1 MIFLQEQSKLMA
13 TGFIHNGGIRMKVDE
28 AKLRPP
34 KATELLC
41 ENLVNTKY
49 EDLSEDNVR
58 IFKDRLL
65 DMTGCIFGGAIV
77 PEDQFFVQ
85 KLIDWG
91 GKEEAPLFA
100 RTEKLPLPSAAMVN
114 CVTARANDYGSM
126 FFHIKGDFI
135 ASHCGETLIP
145 MGLTLAA
152 TQPTSGKQFI
162 ANNIAAEDLTA
173 RILYTLP
180 SRWPTDMLMVS
191 SAAAALASRYYKLDE
206 AQTKTALSYAAL
218 NSTDPANSYYDYC
231 QDFKYHNGAG
241 AQAGIMAC
249 EIAKGGWRG
258 LTDPYYGHW
267 GLISM
272 QLAQND
278 GTELPDLYDAAFDDV
293 GKVYY
298 TEASFKRGPGGI
310 PTTSASNCGKEVRKQ
325 IEEYYGK
332 LDPENIKQLHVYK
345 STTVPD
351 HYYANPFVLRNH
363 TNALFS
369 YQFAACCALL
379 NGNVS
384 VAYVQTPAILA
395 DPYLIPLTENSTMEN
410 FKAENDEKL
419 LKLVVEMKDGK
430 VFESVQNYSASMHA
444 YPDKDFLIGKFW
456 DQFNAFGK
464 LPKATGEKIL
474 ELAYRIEELDDM
486 REYTDLLVL

>member
-1 MIFLQEQSKLMA
+1 MKREDVKL
-13 TGFIHNGGIRMKVDE
+13 T
-28 AKLRPP
+28 PP

-41 ENLVNTKY
+41 KNLVNTKY

-85 KLIDWG
+85 RFIDWG

-100 RTEKLPLPSAAMVN
+100 RKERLPIPAAAMIN
-114 CVTARANDYGSM
+114 SLTARANDYGSM

-145 MGLTLAA
+145 TGLTFAA
-152 TQPTSGKQFI
+152 TQPTTGKEFL
-162 ANNIAAEDLTA
+162 ANNIAAEDVTA

-180 SRWPTDMLMVS
+180 VRWPMDMLMVS
-191 SAAAALASRYYKLDE
+191 SAAAALASRYYRLDE
-206 AQTKTALSYAAL
+206 EQTKAALSYAAL
-218 NSTDPANSYYDYC
+218 NSTDPANSYFDYC
-231 QDFKYHNGAG
+231 QDFKYHNAAG

-249 EIAKGGWRG
+249 EMAKGGWKG
-258 LTDPYYGHW
+258 LEDPYYGHW

-272 QLAQND
+272 RMTPND
-278 GTELPDLYDAAFDDV
+278 GSVLPDLYEAAFDDV

-310 PTTSASNCGKEVRKQ
+310 PTTSAANCGKGVRKK

-332 LDPENIKQLHVYK
+332 FDPENIKQFHLYR
-345 STTVPD
+345 SENVPGN
-351 HYYANPFVLRNH
+351 YYANPFVLRNH

-369 YQFAACCALL
+369 FQFAACCALL

-395 DPYLIPLTENSTMEN
+395 DPYLIPLTENSTMDTFESEN
-410 FKAENDEKL
+410 GQKL
-419 LKLVVEMKDGK
+419 MKLVVEMKDGK
-430 VFESVQNYSASMHA
+430 VFEDIQDYAASMHA
-444 YPDKDFLIGKFW
+444 YPEKDFLVAKFW

-464 LPKATGEKIL
+464 LPKATGEKII
-474 ELAYRIEELDDM
+474 ELADRIEELDDM